1 MKKLVLILL
10 FFSIASGET
19 YAQPDIVGGD
29 QADPQEFPW
38 MIFVETQLQLSSV
51 DTSGCGGSLIAPQWV
66 LTAAHCIDDGYVI
79 NHCIANSLVRDAANL
94 ASYSEIYDV
103 DTFFIHQGY
112 EAIADLEGPDIALIR
127 LSEPSTITPLELADY
142 GDASLFSHG
151 MPGRVSGWGFTDDPF
166 NINPDTLMVADVSF
180 YHPDSCAALY
190 ELTTLTWNFYELNEG
205 GNICAG
211 YFPGQAVG
219 GAGAGDSGGPLF
231 FNVNGTEKQVGV
243 VSGGNG
249 PLTTDE
255 FPGIFTLVP
264 EYRNWIDSVMALY
277 EMPVSISTSDDLNTT
292 TINYFANDLIEIEN
306 LNDKEYELVIYSIT
320 GRLATTSISIK
331 GKSSYQMPLSNLNQ
345 GVYVVVLKS
354 KNQGWMVNRKIVVY

>member
-1 MKKLVLILL
+1 MRKLIL
-10 FFSIASGET
+10 FVVFISGFSTSI
-19 YAQPDIVGGD
+19 YAQPDIVGGE
-29 QADPQEFPW
+29 QADPQELPW
-38 MIFVETQLQLSSV
+38 MVYLETFLPPTH
-51 DTSGCGGSLIAPQWV
+51 TSGCGGSLIAPQWV
-66 LTAAHCIDDGYVI
+66 LTAAHCIDDDYEI
-79 NHCIANSLVRDAANL
+79 KYCLINSLRKDTVNL
-94 ASYSEIYDV
+94 ASYSELYDV

-127 LSEPSTITPLELADY
+127 LSEPSPIAPLELADY
-142 GDASLFSHG
+142 GDTSLFSHG
-151 MPGRVSGWGFTDDPF
+151 MPGRVSGWGFTDDPI

-231 FNVNGTEKQVGV
+231 FNVNGTEKQVGI

-249 PLTTDE
+249 PLTTED
-255 FPGIFTLVP
+255 FPGVFTLVP

-277 EMPVSISTSDDLNTT
+277 EMPVSISTSDDLNRP

-306 LNDKEYELVIYSIT
+306 LNDEEYKLEIYLIT
-320 GRLATTSISIK
+320 GRLVHANHIAK
-331 GKSSYQMPLSNLNQ
+331 GQTSYQMSISNFNQ
-345 GVYVVVLKS
+345 GVYVVVLKN
-354 KNQGWMVNRKIVVY
+354 KNQGWMVNRKIIVY